1 MKHRKVGSVMT
12 TEVVRAERG
21 TPFKEVARL
30 LGERRISGVPVVDAA
45 DRVVGVVSETD
56 LMFRQAETPDPWLPA
71 RRHRL
76 AGLTPGGRRRAA
88 KARAL
93 AANRLMS
100 TPPVTVHAE
109 ETVVA
114 AARIMAEHHVQ
125 RLPVVDEEDRLVGI
139 VTRGDLLK
147 VFLRPD
153 TEIREE
159 VVEEVLVRGL
169 WVPRGSVHVSV
180 TEGVVTLSGQLE
192 RRSDAEI
199 AVSMTGRVDGVVAV
213 VDKLGYRLD
222 DSRVQPDEQAFHGV
236 TDGWLRRL

>member
-12 TEVVRAERG
+12 TEVVRADRG

-30 LGERRISGVPVVDAA
+30 LGEHHISGMPVVDGA

-56 LMFRQAETPDPWLPA
+56 LMFRQAETSDPWLPA
-71 RRHRL
+71 KRFRL
-76 AGLTPGGRRRAA
+76 ADLTPGGRRRAA
-88 KARAL
+88 KAKAL

-100 TPPVTVHAE
+100 VEPVTVHADD
-109 ETVVA
+109 TVA
-114 AARIMAEHHVQ
+114 AAARTMTEHHVE

-147 VFLRPD
+147 VYLRPD
-153 TEIREE
+153 AEIRDE

-180 TEGVVTLSGQLE
+180 TEGVVTLSGPME
-192 RRSDAEI
+192 RRSDTEI

-213 VDKLGYRLD
+213 VDKLTYRLD
-222 DSRVQPDEQAFHGV
+222 DSRVHPDEQAFHGV
-236 TDGWLRRL
+236 TDDWLRRL